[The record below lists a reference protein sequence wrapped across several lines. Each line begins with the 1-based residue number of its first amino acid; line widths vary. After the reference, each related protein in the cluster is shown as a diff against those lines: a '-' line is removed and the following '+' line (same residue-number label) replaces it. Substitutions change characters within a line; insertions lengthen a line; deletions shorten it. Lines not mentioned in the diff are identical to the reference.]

1 MHLTIPLS
9 HVIDLTD
16 PAGNRIYN
24 MTVEEARTLIAAGD
38 ADAVARIDGEFALV
52 GQRGKS
58 IFLARTISRL
68 LRYFIAKWHDGPI
81 LIVADRID
89 AIRGQL
95 AALGL
100 DDQFHPSYTR
110 MVPAHHVVR
119 IELIG
124 CPDPNPIYTR
134 FFTPTRN
141 ALPADVSAIGARY
154 ITAAYQEITRW
165 LDRVPPREPLGV
177 CFSGGVDSGAV
188 FLLTYHALLQ
198 RGESP
203 ARLKAFTLAV
213 DGRGPDLEQAR
224 TFLNRLDLELF
235 LEEIPVRA
243 AEVSVEDAVR
253 AIEDYK
259 PLDVQAAAMALAL
272 CRGIRSRY
280 PEWKYLLD
288 GDGGDENLKDYPIED
303 NPELTV
309 RSVLNNLMLY
319 QEGWGVQ
326 AIKHSL
332 TYSGGQSR
340 GYARTYAPLALT
352 GFVGLSPF
360 VCPAV
365 IAVAEGIPFIEL
377 TGWDHERLYALKG
390 QVVAAGVKAVTGLD
404 MPVFPKRRF
413 QHGAADRAASLFP
426 TRASAYRQLFQRV
439 YETGTVLPS

>member
-1 MHLTIPLS
+1 MHRTVPLS
-9 HVIDLTD
+9 RVIDLTD

-24 MTVEEARTLIAAGD
+24 MTVEEARVLIASGD
-38 ADAVARIDGEFALV
+38 ANAVARIDGEFALV
-52 GQRGKS
+52 GQCGKS
-58 IFLARTISRL
+58 VYLARTIGRL

-89 AIRGQL
+89 TIRKQL

-100 DDQFHPSYTR
+100 EDQFHPSYTR

-119 IELIG
+119 IELVG
-124 CPDPNPIYTR
+124 CPDPNPTYTR

-141 ALPADVSAIGARY
+141 ALPADVSAIGPRY
-154 ITAAYQEITRW
+154 ITAAYQEIARW
-165 LDRVPPREPLGV
+165 LDLVPPREPLGV

-198 RGESP
+198 RGDSP

-224 TFLNRLDLELF
+224 AFLSRLGLDLF

-243 AEVSVEDAVR
+243 AEVSIEDAVR

-259 PLDVQAAAMALAL
+259 PLDVQSAAMALAL
-272 CRGIRSRY
+272 CRGIRRRY

-303 NPELTV
+303 NPELTI

-352 GFVGLSPF
+352 GFIGLSPF

-365 IAVAEGIPFIEL
+365 IAVAEAIPFIEL

-413 QHGAADRAASLFP
+413 QHGAADRPAGLFP
-426 TRASAYRQLFQRV
+426 ARASAYRQVYQRV
-439 YETGTVLPS
+439 YEAGAVLPR